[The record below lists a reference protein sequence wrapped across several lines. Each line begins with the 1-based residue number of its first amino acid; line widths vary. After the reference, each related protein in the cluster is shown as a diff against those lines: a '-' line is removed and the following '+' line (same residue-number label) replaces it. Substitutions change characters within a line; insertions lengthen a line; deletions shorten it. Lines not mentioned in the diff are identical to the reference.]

1 MHANNGDNSS
11 REQVLRGSVRGP
23 GFAARV
29 EAEDLLLPGRGV
41 NASSASDNRGVVRRE
56 GMRYR

>member
-1 MHANNGDNSS
+1 MHTNNGGNNSN
-11 REQVLRGSVRGP
+11 REQVLRGSGRGP
-23 GFAARV
+23 GFVARV
-29 EAEDLLLPGRGV
+29 EAEDLLPGRGV